1 MPYLIHRSAMTMLT
15 FALVFLMGAVPVALP
30 AVFAVVLAT
39 GAMELSKKSVLVTKL
54 SSIEDAA
61 SMQVLCLDKTVTI
74 TQNSLSVVDV
84 VLF

>member
-1 MPYLIHRSAMTMLT
+1 MTMLT

-39 GAMELSKKSVLVTKL
+39 GAMELSKKNILVTKL